1 MWPRIFAVVLLLV
14 GGAVGWWVY
23 QSESTTPFNF
33 GLDLAGG
40 THLVYEADTSS
51 VPGGDTGE
59 AMDAL
64 RSVIERRVNIFG
76 VSEPLVQVETGGIGA
91 QGAHRLI
98 VELPGVTNLEDAI
111 RSIGETPLL
120 EFKLV
125 GEPAT
130 TTASTTYI
138 VTGLTGQYLSN
149 AQLQFGTGGA
159 GGINNQPVILLTFTT
174 EGALRFKEI
183 TEKNIGKQLAIFLDG
198 ASISEPVIQEAIP
211 NGQATITGS
220 FTPESARELVKNLN
234 FGALPVP
241 ITLASSQTVGASLGT
256 DALMASVYAG
266 IIGFA
271 LVSLF
276 LIVWY
281 RLPGVVA
288 VIALLI
294 YVVISLALFKLI
306 PVTLTVAGLAAF
318 ILSLGMAV
326 DANILIFER
335 TREELLRGKLLK
347 EAVEEGFHRAWS
359 SIRDSNLSSILTGI
373 ILFWMGGTAII
384 KGFAL
389 VFVLGVLISM
399 FTATTVTRT
408 LLLAIGIHN
417 DSKLS
422 RFLFMSGFF
431 KTPTK

>member
-1 MWPRIFAVVLLLV
+1 MSPRIFAVVLLLA
-14 GGAVGWWVY
+14 GGAVGWWIY
-23 QSESTTPFNF
+23 QSETTTPFNF

-40 THLVYEADTSS
+40 THLVYEADTSL
-51 VPGGDTGE
+51 VAGGDIT
-59 AMDAL
+59 ASMDAL

-91 QGAHRLI
+91 AGAHRLI

-125 GEPAT
+125 APAT
-130 TTASTTYI
+130 QTASSTYV

-149 AQLQFGTGGA
+149 AQLQFGAGGA
-159 GGINNQPVILLTFTT
+159 GGINNQPVILLTFNT
-174 EGALRFKEI
+174 EGAVKFKEI
-183 TEKNIGKQLAIFLDG
+183 TEKNIGTQLAIFLDG

-220 FTPESARELVKNLN
+220 FTPESARDLVKNLN

-241 ITLASSQTVGASLGT
+241 IALASSQTVGASLGT
-256 DALMASVYAG
+256 DALMASLYAG
-266 IIGFA
+266 IIGFV
-271 LVSLF
+271 LVSIF
-276 LIVWY
+276 LIAWY
-281 RLPGVVA
+281 RLPGVVS
-288 VIALLI
+288 VIALLM
-294 YVVISLALFKLI
+294 YVIISLALFKLI

-335 TREELLRGKLLK
+335 TREELSRGKLLK
-347 EAVEEGFHRAWS
+347 EAVEEGFQRAWT

-373 ILFWMGGTAII
+373 ILFWLGGTAII

-417 DSKLS
+417 DSKLA
-422 RFLFMSGFF
+422 RLLFMSGFS
-431 KTPTK
+431 KTPTN